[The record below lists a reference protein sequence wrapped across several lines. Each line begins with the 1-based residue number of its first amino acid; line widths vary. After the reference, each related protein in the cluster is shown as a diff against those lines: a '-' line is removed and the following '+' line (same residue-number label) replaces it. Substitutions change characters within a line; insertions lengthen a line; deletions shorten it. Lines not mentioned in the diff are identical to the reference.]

1 MDKTALRLM
10 GAAIAAALAFA
21 ATSMSQIPRLAIG
34 IVVGLPSIV
43 LIIIGRRQLG
53 KAFSVK
59 PKAKALV
66 TTGLYSRIQHP
77 MYVFLDLFLLAVI
90 VAFQLPVIL
99 WAWGTLVVVHA
110 IEARREEKVLSSAFG
125 PDYEEYRRRTWF

>member
-1 MDKTALRLM
+1 MDKTALRLI

-21 ATSMSQIPRLAIG
+21 ATSMSQVPRLVIG
-34 IVVGLPSIV
+34 IVVGLPSFV

-53 KAFSVK
+53 ESFSVT

-77 MYVFLDLFLLAVI
+77 LYVFLDLLLLAVI
-90 VAFQLPVIL
+90 VAFQWPAVL
-99 WAWGTLVVVHA
+99 WAWGILVVVHV
-110 IEARREEKVLSSAFG
+110 IEARREERVLSSAFG
-125 PDYEEYRRRTWF
+125 TYYDEYRRQTWF